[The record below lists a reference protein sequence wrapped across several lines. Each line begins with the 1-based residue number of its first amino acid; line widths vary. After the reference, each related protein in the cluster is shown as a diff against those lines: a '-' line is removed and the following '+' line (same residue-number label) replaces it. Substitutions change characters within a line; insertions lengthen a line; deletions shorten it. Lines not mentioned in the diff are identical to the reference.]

1 MEARKGFGCLAL
13 LVLAGWTAEAECQER
28 LPPIVT
34 VRVYNH
40 ASLAPEVLVRARDT
54 VARIFHDSGIQV
66 TWLEPSAAQ
75 PANAVVVRVIVR
87 RNCDGFACGSGVMG
101 ATLGDAQAIGRT
113 AYVFKDRV
121 LQTAQMRHQDV
132 TQVLAYVIA
141 HEMGHVLLPRPAHTA
156 QGLMRADWNGDDLR
170 HIAIDA
176 LRFTTAQAAQMRAM
190 LATTS
195 SGT

>member
-1 MEARKGFGCLAL
+1 MVARKAFGCLAL
-13 LVLAGWTAEAECQER
+13 LILAGWTEEAWGQER
-28 LPPIVT
+28 APIVS

-40 ASLAPEVLVRARDT
+40 ASLAPEVLIRARDI

-66 TWLEPSAAQ
+66 TWLEPSSEQ
-75 PANAVVVRVIVR
+75 PEGQFAVRVIVR
-87 RNCDGFACGSGVMG
+87 RNADGFSGASGVMG
-101 ATLGDAQAIGRT
+101 TTIGDEHEMGRA

-121 LQTAQMRHQDV
+121 LQIAHKRHQDV
-132 TQVLAYVIA
+132 AQVLAYVIA

-170 HIAIDA
+170 HMAGEM
-176 LRFTTAQAAQMRAM
+176 LRFTPAQATQMRSK

-195 SGT
+195 SEP

>member
-1 MEARKGFGCLAL
+1 MVARKAFGCLAL
-13 LVLAGWTAEAECQER
+13 LLLAGWTEEAWGQER
-28 LPPIVT
+28 APIVS

-40 ASLAPEVLVRARDT
+40 ASLAPEVLIRARDI

-66 TWLEPSAAQ
+66 TWLEPSSEQ
-75 PANAVVVRVIVR
+75 PEGQFAVRVIVR
-87 RNCDGFACGSGVMG
+87 RNADGFSGASGVMG
-101 ATLGDAQAIGRT
+101 TTIGDEHEMGRA

-121 LQTAQMRHQDV
+121 LQIAHKRHQDV
-132 TQVLAYVIA
+132 AQVLAYVIA

-170 HIAIDA
+170 HMAGEM
-176 LRFTTAQAAQMRAM
+176 LRFTPAQATQMRSK

-195 SGT
+195 SEP